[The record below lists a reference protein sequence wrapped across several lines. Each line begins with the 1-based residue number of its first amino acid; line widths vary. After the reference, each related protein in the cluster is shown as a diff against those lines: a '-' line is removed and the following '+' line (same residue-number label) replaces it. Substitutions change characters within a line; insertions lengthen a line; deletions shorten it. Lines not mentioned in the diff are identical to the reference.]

1 MTRLIRGLGP
11 WGAASLVVG
20 TIIGTGVF
28 LKTAVMAQLG
38 GSALWVLVA
47 WAVAGALSFFGALT
61 YAELGGMFPAAGGE
75 YVYLRRGYGP
85 FMGYLYA
92 WNRFW
97 IATPGSIAAY
107 AVGSATFVGV
117 FAPVTGYVVELGPL
131 ELDATKAA
139 GIGFI
144 VVFTAI
150 NCMNVRSGGHLQIA
164 MTILKV
170 LMIAGIAFG
179 AFLAPSGSFAHV
191 SEGGGPFP
199 GWSAFGAMV
208 LAALWAYD
216 GWNNLPMAA
225 GEVRDP
231 QRNVPRAIIGGMVV
245 VFATYALVNVGYFFA
260 LPFGDVVTSSSS
272 EYPDAPAVAAKV
284 ASQFLGNTT
293 AALLAGAMAI
303 SALSAMNGS
312 MLTGARVPFAVS
324 RDHLAPAALAKLS
337 PTTRVPIIS
346 VLVQGVLAIAF
357 ALSGRFD
364 QLTDAVVFASWL
376 FYALNAGSVLLLRIR
391 EPQRPRPFRTP
402 GFPVVPILFVVV
414 ALLLLVNTVYTTFWP
429 SLLGLVMTALG
440 AAVFM
445 IFYRNKA
452 RALVEDDES
461 AAEIEPGLPVAIAR
475 SRPDT
480 AK

>member
-1 MTRLIRGLGP
+1 MMRGLGP
-11 WGAASLVVG
+11 WAAASLVVG

-107 AVGSATFVGV
+107 AVGTATFIGV
-117 FAPVTGYVVELGPL
+117 FAPVTGYVVDVGIEI
-131 ELDATKAA
+131 EATKVAA
-139 GIGFI
+139 IGFI
-144 VVFTAI
+144 VLFTAI
-150 NCMNVRSGGHLQIA
+150 NCLNVTQGGNLQTA
-164 MTILKV
+164 MTVLKV
-170 LMIAGIAFG
+170 LMIGGLICG
-179 AFLAPSGSFAHV
+179 ALLAPTGDIGHLT
-191 SEGGGPFP
+191 EGGGPFP

-231 QRNVPRAIIGGMVV
+231 QRNVPRAIIGGTLV

-260 LPFGDVVTSSSS
+260 LPFEDVRTSSST
-272 EYPDAPAVAAKV
+272 EFPDAPAVAAKV
-284 ASQFLGNTT
+284 ASQFLGDTT
-293 AALLAGAMAI
+293 AALLAGAMAL

-324 RDHLAPAALAKLS
+324 RDRLAPAALAKLS
-337 PTTRVPIIS
+337 ERSRVPVIA
-346 VLVQGVLAIAF
+346 VLVQGVLAVGF
-357 ALSGRFD
+357 SLSGRFD

-391 EPQRPRPFRTP
+391 EPARARPFRTP
-402 GFPVVPILFVVV
+402 GFPIVPVLFVIV
-414 ALLLLVNTVYTTFWP
+414 AVLLLINTVYTTFYP

-440 AAVFM
+440 ALVFAVF
-445 IFYRNKA
+445 YRGKA
-452 RALVEDDES
+452 RPLVDEDES
-461 AAEIEPGLPVAIAR
+461 MAELPVAKL
-475 SRPDT
+475 RPDAT
-480 AK
+480 K

>member
-1 MTRLIRGLGP
+1 MTRLVRGLGP

-38 GSALWVLVA
+38 GSALWVLIA

-107 AVGSATFVGV
+107 AVGTATFVGV
-117 FAPVTGYVVELGPL
+117 FAPVNGYFVAVGPL

-139 GIGFI
+139 AIGFI
-144 VVFTAI
+144 VFFTAI
-150 NCMNVRSGGHLQIA
+150 NTLNVRSGGQLQTA
-164 MTILKV
+164 MTVLKV
-170 LMIAGIAFG
+170 LMIGGLAAG
-179 AFLAPSGSFAHV
+179 AFLAPSGSFDHL
-191 SEGGGPFP
+191 SGGGGPFP

-231 QRNVPRAIIGGMVV
+231 QRNVPRAIIGGTLV
-245 VFATYALVNVGYFFA
+245 VFATYAIINLGYFFA
-260 LPFGDVVTSSSS
+260 LPLDEVASSSS
-272 EYPDAPAVAAKV
+272 TQYPDAPAVAAKV

-293 AALLAGAMAI
+293 AALLAVAMAL

-312 MLTGARVPFAVS
+312 MLTGARVPYAVA
-324 RDHLAPAALAKLS
+324 RDHLAPAALSKLS
-337 PTTRVPIIS
+337 PITRVPTTA

-357 ALSGRFD
+357 ALSGEFD

-376 FYALNAGSVLLLRIR
+376 FYALNAGSVVFLRLR
-391 EPQRPRPFRTP
+391 EPARHRPFRTP
-402 GFPVVPILFVVV
+402 GFPIVPVLFVVV
-414 ALLLLVNTVYTTFWP
+414 AILLLVNTVYTTLGP
-429 SLLGLVMTALG
+429 SLLGLGVTAAGALVFVM
-440 AAVFM
+440 
-445 IFYRNKA
+445 FYRGKA
-452 RALVEDDES
+452 RALVEEDES
-461 AAEIEPGLPVAIAR
+461 DLHTDAAE
-475 SRPDT
+475 
-480 AK
+480 

>member
-1 MTRLIRGLGP
+1 MTRLVRGLGP

-85 FMGYLYA
+85 AMGYLYA

-107 AVGSATFVGV
+107 AVGTATFIGV
-117 FAPVTGYVVELGPL
+117 LAPVSGYVLAVGPI

-144 VVFTAI
+144 ALFTAI
-150 NCMNVRSGGHLQIA
+150 NCMNVRAGGNLQVA
-164 MTILKV
+164 MTVLKI
-170 LMIAGIAFG
+170 LMIAGIALG
-179 AFLAPSGSFAHV
+179 AFVAPSGKLEHV
-191 SEGGGPFP
+191 TEGGGPFP

-231 QRNVPRAIIGGMVV
+231 QRNVPRAIILGTIA
-245 VFATYALVNVGYFFA
+245 VFATYAVVNLGYFFA
-260 LPFGDVVTSSSS
+260 LPFDEVRTSSST
-272 EYPDAPAVAAKV
+272 EFPDAPAVAAKV
-284 ASQFLGNTT
+284 ASQFLGDTT
-293 AALLAGAMAI
+293 AALLAGAMAL

-312 MLTGARVPFAVS
+312 ILTGARVPYAVS
-324 RDHLAPAALAKLS
+324 RDRLAPAALARLS
-337 PTTRVPIIS
+337 PVTRVPTTA
-346 VLVQGVLAIAF
+346 VLVQGVLAIGF
-357 ALSGRFD
+357 ALSGEFD

-376 FYALNAGSVLLLRIR
+376 FYALNAGSVLFLRIR
-391 EPQRPRPFRTP
+391 EPQRARPFRTP
-402 GFPVVPILFVVV
+402 GFPVVPVLFVVV
-414 ALLLLVNTVYTTFWP
+414 ALLLLVNTVYTTFGP
-429 SLLGLVMTALG
+429 SMLGLGMTALG
-440 AAVFM
+440 LIVFAVC
-445 IFYRNKA
+445 YRGKA
-452 RALVEDDES
+452 RPLVDADES
-461 AAEIEPGLPVAIAR
+461 DADPAQ
-475 SRPDT
+475 
-480 AK
+480 

>member
-1 MTRLIRGLGP
+1 MTRLVRALGP

-38 GSALWVLVA
+38 GSALWVLIA

-85 FMGYLYA
+85 AMGYLYA

-107 AVGSATFVGV
+107 AVGTATFIGV
-117 FAPVTGYVVELGPL
+117 FAPVTGYAIALGPL

-139 GIGFI
+139 AIGFI
-144 VVFTAI
+144 AVFTAI
-150 NCMNVRSGGHLQIA
+150 NCLDVRSGGNLQTA
-164 MTILKV
+164 MTVLKV
-170 LMIAGIAFG
+170 LMIGGIALG
-179 AFLAPSGSFAHV
+179 AFAAPSGSFTHLAD
-191 SEGGGPFP
+191 GGGPFP

-231 QRNVPRAIIGGMVV
+231 QRNVPRAIIVGTIV
-245 VFATYALVNVGYFFA
+245 VFATYAIVNAGYFFA
-260 LPFGDVVTSSSS
+260 LPFDEVRTSSST
-272 EYPDAPAVAAKV
+272 EFPDAPAVAAKV
-284 ASQFLGNTT
+284 AAQFLGDTT
-293 AALLAGAMAI
+293 AALLAAAMAL

-312 MLTGARVPFAVS
+312 MLTGARVPYAVS
-324 RDHLAPAALAKLS
+324 RDHLAPAALARLS
-337 PTTRVPIIS
+337 PATRVPTTA
-346 VLVQGVLAIAF
+346 VLVQGVLAVGF
-357 ALSGRFD
+357 ALSGEFD

-376 FYALNAGSVLLLRIR
+376 FYALNAGSVLVLRIR
-391 EPQRPRPFRTP
+391 EPARPRPFRTP
-402 GFPVVPILFVVV
+402 GFPVVPVLFVIV
-414 ALLLLVNTVYTTFWP
+414 ALLLLVNTVYTTLGP
-429 SLLGLVMTALG
+429 SLLGLGMTALG
-440 AAVFM
+440 ALVFA
-445 IFYRNKA
+445 IRYRGKA
-452 RALVEDDES
+452 RALVDADES
-461 AAEIEPGLPVAIAR
+461 DADPAE
-475 SRPDT
+475 
-480 AK
+480 

>member
-1 MTRLIRGLGP
+1 MAMTRLVRGLGP
-11 WGAASLVVG
+11 WGASSLVVG

-85 FMGYLYA
+85 AMGYLFA

-107 AVGSATFVGV
+107 AVGTATFIGV
-117 FAPVTGYVVELGPL
+117 FAPVTGYTFAGI
-131 ELDATKAA
+131 DAEKAA
-139 GIGFI
+139 AIGFI
-144 VVFTAI
+144 ALFTSI
-150 NCMNVRSGGHLQIA
+150 NCLNVRAGGRLQTA
-164 MTILKV
+164 MTIMKV
-170 LMIAGIAFG
+170 VMIAGIALG
-179 AFLAPSGSFAHV
+179 AFVAPSGDLEHLAS
-191 SEGGGPFP
+191 GGGPFP

-231 QRNVPRAIIGGMVV
+231 QRNVPRAIIVGTLI
-245 VFATYALVNVGYFFA
+245 VFATYAVVNLGYFFA
-260 LPFGDVVTSSSS
+260 LPFDEVRTSSST
-272 EYPDAPAVAAKV
+272 EFPDAPAVAAKV
-284 ASQFLGNTT
+284 ASQFLGGTT
-293 AALLAGAMAI
+293 AALLAGAMAL

-312 MLTGARVPFAVS
+312 MLTGARVPYAVS
-324 RDHLAPAALAKLS
+324 RDHLAPTALAKLS
-337 PTTRVPIIS
+337 PTTRVPTTA
-346 VLVQGVLAIAF
+346 VLVQGILAIGF
-357 ALSGRFD
+357 SLSGEFD

-376 FYALNAGSVLLLRIR
+376 FYALNAGSVLILRIR
-391 EPQRPRPFRTP
+391 EPQRHRPFRTP
-402 GFPVVPILFVVV
+402 GFPVVPVLFVLL
-414 ALLLLVNTVYTTFWP
+414 AILLLINTVYTTFYP
-429 SLLGLVMTALG
+429 SLLGLTMTAAG
-440 AAVFM
+440 AIVYAVC
-445 IFYRNKA
+445 YRGKA
-452 RALVEDDES
+452 RALVDADES
-461 AAEIEPGLPVAIAR
+461 DADP
-475 SRPDT
+475 

>member
-1 MTRLIRGLGP
+1 MTRLVRGLGP

-75 YVYLRRGYGP
+75 YVYLRRGYSP
-85 FMGYLYA
+85 MMGYLYA

-117 FAPVTGYVVELGPL
+117 FAPINGYVVAMPWGEI
-131 ELDATKAA
+131 EAVKVA

-144 VVFTAI
+144 LVFTVI
-150 NCMNVRSGGHLQIA
+150 NCLDVRSGGRLNTV
-164 MTILKV
+164 MTVMKV
-170 LMIAGIAFG
+170 LIIAGIALG
-179 AFLAPSGSFAHV
+179 AALAPTGHL
-191 SEGGGPFP
+191 EQLTDGGGPFP

-216 GWNNLPMAA
+216 GWNNLPMVA

-231 QRNVPRAIIGGMVV
+231 QRNVPRAIVWGTLV
-245 VFATYALVNVGYFFA
+245 VFAIYAVINVGYFYA
-260 LPFGDVVTSSSS
+260 LPFGEVVTSSSTA
-272 EYPDAPAVAAKV
+272 YPDAPAVAAKV
-284 ASQFLGNTT
+284 ATQFLGDTT
-293 AALLAGAMAI
+293 QVLLAAAMALC
-303 SALSAMNGS
+303 ALSAMNGS
-312 MLTGARVPFAVS
+312 MLTGARVPFAVA
-324 RDHLAPAALAKLS
+324 RDHLAPAALAKVS
-337 PTTRVPIIS
+337 PVTRVPTTS
-346 VLVQGVLAIAF
+346 VIVQGGLAIAF

-364 QLTDAVVFASWL
+364 QLTDAVVFSSWL
-376 FYALNAGSVLLLRIR
+376 FYALNAGSVVLLRMR
-391 EPQRPRPFRTP
+391 EPERTRPFRTP
-402 GFPVVPILFVVV
+402 GVPVVPVLFVLV

-429 SLLGLVMTALG
+429 SALGLVMTATG
-440 AAVFM
+440 AIVYAVF
-445 IFYRNKA
+445 YRGKA
-452 RALVEDDES
+452 RSLTDEDES
-461 AAEIEPGLPVAIAR
+461 GLDSAE
-475 SRPDT
+475 
-480 AK
+480 

>member
-1 MTRLIRGLGP
+1 MTRLVRGLGP

-38 GSALWVLVA
+38 GSVLWVLVA
-47 WAVAGALSFFGALT
+47 WAVAGALSFFGAMT

-85 FMGYLYA
+85 AMGYLYA

-107 AVGSATFVGV
+107 AVGSALFVGV
-117 FAPVTGYVVELGPL
+117 FAPVTGYVVELGSL
-131 ELDATKAA
+131 ELDATKVVA
-139 GIGFI
+139 IGFI
-144 VVFTAI
+144 VVFTGI
-150 NCMNVRSGGHLQIA
+150 NCLNVRAGGNLQTA
-164 MTILKV
+164 MTVLKV
-170 LMIAGIAFG
+170 LLIAGLAFG
-179 AFLAPSGSFAHV
+179 AFLAPTGNIDHV
-191 SEGGGPFP
+191 TSGGGPFP

-231 QRNVPRAIIGGMVV
+231 QRNVPRAIVGGMVV
-245 VFATYALVNVGYFFA
+245 VFATYAVVNLGYFFA
-260 LPFGDVVTSSSS
+260 LPFDEVRTSSSTDF
-272 EYPDAPAVAAKV
+272 PDAPAVAAKV
-284 ASQFLGNTT
+284 GSQFLGTTT
-293 AALLAGAMAI
+293 AALLAGAMAL

-324 RDHLAPAALAKLS
+324 RDNLAPAALAKLS
-337 PTTRVPIIS
+337 MGSRVPTIA
-346 VLVQGVLAIAF
+346 VLVQGALAIAF

-376 FYALNAGSVLLLRIR
+376 FYALNAGSVVLLRFR
-391 EPQRPRPFRTP
+391 EPDRARPFRTP
-402 GFPVVPILFVVV
+402 GFPVTPLVFVVV

-440 AAVFM
+440 AIVFVV
-445 IFYRNKA
+445 FYRGKA
-452 RALVEDDES
+452 RPLVEEDES
-461 AAEIEPGLPVAIAR
+461 SSDAA
-475 SRPDT
+475 
-480 AK
+480 K